1 MACTGQTVHNN
12 KLNVRIIPSSH
23 ASQKIERFFFF
34 HFMFTTNT
42 LGRSVGGTQHAESP
56 TACAYES
63 LSSRCIDPGLCSF
76 AYNCAKHCNHRGL
89 WSTCKHLLCDL
100 KMLHNNMPH
109 RRDERRREM
118 KRKKWKRKNKGPL
131 AFYCCAN
138 ESHFVFCVSAQ
149 LLSLSSSVW
158 VCVCVL
164 PSFSLCFHF
173 SSTGISLP
181 NGK

>member
-23 ASQKIERFFFF
+23 ASQKIERFFFS

-109 RRDERRREM
+109 RRDERRRERSERGKIRDLWPSTAARM
-118 KRKKWKRKNKGPL
+118 KAIL
-131 AFYCCAN
+131 
-138 ESHFVFCVSAQ
+138 SSVF
-149 LLSLSSSVW
+149 LLSSFLSLPLCECE
-158 VCVCVL
+158 CVCCPL
-164 PSFSLCFHF
+164 FLCASTFRPQAFLSLME
-173 SSTGISLP
+173 
-181 NGK
+181 NKD